1 VSFGTENKTMK
12 TTHINAAFV
21 ADAKTATERRF
32 RNILANS
39 GQVMESGEV
48 RDLANLYVM
57 GYDGELYRIADLN
70 TNPDKQTERYSVKA
84 QADHGLVIDGELM
97 PSIEKQFGSCKVWLE
112 EDGLHA
118 RMYFADGDQLAD
130 HAWAISQDASY
141 SIGMEWYEDGYYGTG
156 KEITEPIGILREISM
171 VLTGNDPRAKTID
184 QKPTEPQGQGAGE
197 DGTGNQTNQSEEE
210 TVANTTDN
218 LTPDENVAL
227 KRALTEELSQ
237 IVDKFT
243 TDAPESETEPT
254 ADSLDAEESAE
265 ATAEA
270 ETEAPAE
277 EATEESETKEEET
290 KQEEETVAETE
301 AVATT
306 DKLTSPVVVVKDK
319 AAKQEAAAVK
329 YDWLHSEAGHK
340 AFADTLR
347 QVGRLGASFDAA
359 WRQVAAQHMSLDG
372 ITGLPNPAPVEQYFV
387 DALEKSDGIIAHFEF
402 IAAKSFRVNLLTSES
417 RAQGHRKGDTKVNQ
431 SVTNQVRDAL
441 VKMVYKRL
449 DLDATE
455 LYENPWLIDFR
466 SRELVEAI
474 IAELERAAIIGDG
487 RQAPTGTDPDYRLF
501 DGTRGLYS
509 VLADCQANSGIGTAL
524 ASSVS
529 VAGNLYDGVTTAKGN
544 IKTEGRQIL
553 IVKGQKIT
561 DMRLEKT
568 ANGYL
573 VQPGARIEDILGVER
588 VYAPSWMDNAGVDAI
603 LLVDRAYK
611 HGGERNI
618 RVRADFDTSTN
629 TDILLDETPR
639 WGTLA
644 AAKSAVAI
652 TLTEASE

>member
-1 VSFGTENKTMK
+1 MK

-39 GQVMESGEV
+39 GRVMESGEV
-48 RDLANLYVM
+48 RDIANLYVM
-57 GYDGELYRIADLN
+57 GTNGELYRIADLN
-70 TNPDKQTERYSVKA
+70 TNPDKQTEQYTVQA
-84 QADHGLVIDGELM
+84 QADHGEIVDGELV
-97 PSIEKQFGSCKVWLE
+97 PTIEKQFGSCKVWLE

-118 RMYFADGDQLAD
+118 RMYFADGDPLAD

-141 SIGMEWYEDGYYGTG
+141 SIGMEWYPEGYYGTG
-156 KEITEPIGILREISM
+156 YDIDQPIGILREISM

-184 QKPTEPQGQGAGE
+184 QKPEEAEGQGAAE
-197 DGTGNQTNQSEEE
+197 DGAGNQNNQTEEE
-210 TVANTTDN
+210 QVANTTDN

-227 KRALTEELSQ
+227 KRALVEELSQ
-237 IVDKFT
+237 VVDKFT
-243 TDAPESETEPT
+243 TEAPESETEPT
-254 ADSLDAEESAE
+254 ADSLDAEEATTTEETEVAE
-265 ATAEA
+265 TPEAEA
-270 ETEAPAE
+270 EEA
-277 EATEESETKEEET
+277 EESEEDPEEET
-290 KQEEETVAETE
+290 TEQEETKVAET
-301 AVATT
+301 T
-306 DKLTSPVVVVKDK
+306 DTLKSPVTVIKDK
-319 AAKQEAAAVK
+319 AVAQEAAAVK

-340 AFADTLR
+340 AFADTLKS
-347 QVGRLGASFDAA
+347 VGRLGASFDAA
-359 WRQVAAQHMSLDG
+359 WRAEAQKHMSLDG

-387 DALEKSDGIIAHFEF
+387 DALEKSDGIISRFEF
-402 IAAKSFRVNLLTSES
+402 IAAKSFRVNVLTSDS
-417 RAQGHRKGDTKVNQ
+417 RAQGHKKGDTKVNQ

-474 IAELERAAIIGDG
+474 IAEIERAAVIGDG
-487 RQAPTGTDPDYRLF
+487 RQQPQGTDPDYRLF

-509 VLADCQANSGIGTAL
+509 ILADATAASGIGTEL
-524 ASSVS
+524 ATSVM
-529 VAGNLYDGVTTAKGN
+529 VNGNLYDGVATAKGQ
-544 IKTEGRQIL
+544 IRTEG
-553 IVKGQKIT
+553 GQFIIAKSQVIT
-561 DMRLEKT
+561 DMRLAKT

-573 VQPGARIEDILGVER
+573 IQPGARLEDILGVER
-588 VYAPSWMDNAGVDAI
+588 IYTPSWMDNASVDAI
-603 LLVDRAYK
+603 LVVNRAYK

-644 AAKSAVAI
+644 AKKSAVAI
-652 TLTEASE
+652 TLGEES